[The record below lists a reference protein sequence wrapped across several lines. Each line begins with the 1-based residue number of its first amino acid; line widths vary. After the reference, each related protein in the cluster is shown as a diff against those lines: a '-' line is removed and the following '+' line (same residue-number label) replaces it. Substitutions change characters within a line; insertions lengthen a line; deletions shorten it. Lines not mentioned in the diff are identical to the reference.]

1 MRGVVFTGNSTVEIR
16 EIPDPRPK
24 EGEALIQIGVSA
36 ICGSELGQYR
46 SEAGSN
52 GSVPGHEMMGR
63 VIEVNS
69 TRWLKKGDRVS
80 VQIMAG
86 CGECFHCKRGEPM
99 HCASLI
105 YLHGGHGELVCAP
118 EMCCLPLPDEIDDE
132 LGVLLGG
139 DLVGTSYRAVK
150 RLGVTALDT
159 VAVLGAGP
167 IGLGVL
173 AILRFLGAR
182 TIVSE
187 VSEYR
192 RRLAETLGANHVFDA
207 NEVNVT
213 EATSDLTGGL
223 GADITIDCSGTQDTL
238 TAALECVRCFGKVAL
253 VGEKRNVT
261 INPSDQII
269 HKEIEILGSFYF
281 NAADFK
287 EILNLHRR
295 GLSTDGI
302 VTHRFGLMD
311 ADRAF
316 ATFASGES
324 GKVLI
329 VR

>member
-1 MRGVVFTGNSTVEIR
+1 MLGAVFTGEARVEVR
-16 EIPDPRPK
+16 EFPDPRPK

-36 ICGSELGQYR
+36 LCGSELPQYR
-46 SEAGSN
+46 SEKGSN
-52 GSVPGHEMMGR
+52 GSIPGHEMMGR
-63 VIEVNS
+63 VIEVNG
-69 TRWLKKGDRVS
+69 TRRVS
-80 VQIMAG
+80 VGERVAIQIMSG
-86 CGECFHCKRGEPM
+86 CGKCYYCGRGEPM
-99 HCASLI
+99 HCLDLI

-139 DLVGTSYRAVK
+139 DLVGTSYRAVR

-159 VAVLGAGP
+159 VAVLGTGP
-167 IGLGVL
+167 VGLGVL

-192 RRLAETLGANHVFDA
+192 RGLAETLGASHIFDP
-207 NEVNVT
+207 NEVNVK
-213 EATSDLTGGL
+213 EAVSDLTGGL

-238 TAALECVRCFGKVAL
+238 TAALDCVRCFGKVAL
-253 VGEKRNVT
+253 VGEKRGVT
-261 INPSDQII
+261 VNPSDQII
-269 HKEIEILGSFYF
+269 HKEIDIIGSFYF

-287 EILNLHRR
+287 EILALHRR

-302 VTHRFGLMD
+302 VTHEFGLME

>member
-1 MRGVVFTGNSTVEIR
+1 MRGVVFTGNGTVEIR
-16 EIPDPRPK
+16 EFPDPRPK
-24 EGEALIQIGVSA
+24 DGEALIQIGVSA

-46 SEAGSN
+46 SEAGSK

-63 VIEVNS
+63 VIEVNG
-69 TRWLKKGDRVS
+69 TRRLSVGDRVAI
-80 VQIMAG
+80 QIMYG
-86 CGECFHCKRGEPM
+86 CGDCYYCHRGEPM
-99 HCASLI
+99 HCPNLI
-105 YLHGGHGELVCAP
+105 YLQGGHGELVCAP

-173 AILRFLGAR
+173 AILRFVGAR

-192 RRLAETLGANHVFDA
+192 RRLAETLGASHVFDP
-207 NEVNVT
+207 NEVNVR
-213 EATSDLTGGL
+213 EAVSDLTGGL

-261 INPSDQII
+261 VSPSDQII
-269 HKEIEILGSFYF
+269 HKEIEIIGSFYF

-287 EILNLHRR
+287 EILGLQKR
-295 GLSTDGI
+295 GFSTDGI
-302 VTHRFGLMD
+302 VSHRVPLAE
-311 ADRAF
+311 ADQAF
-316 ATFASGES
+316 ATFASGDS

-329 VR
+329 LR